1 MAGMR
6 GSSSFALIVRRA
18 KGMGGRPGWGPKD
31 VDFRIYHFATSIEA
45 EEMQRWIV
53 ESGINWIVESGIKTR
68 PVTGADEGRQLMVA
82 GGDMS

>member
-1 MAGMR
+1 
-6 GSSSFALIVRRA
+6 
-18 KGMGGRPGWGPKD
+18 
-31 VDFRIYHFATSIEA
+31 
-45 EEMQRWIV
+45 MQRWIV